1 MKNIYKKAIE
11 QGKILKY
18 QSFETSK
25 GLYTLFL
32 VNYKDDIFFFKYKD
46 GDLCECCNLSKIEGI

>member
-11 QGKILKY
+11 QGKILKH

-32 VNYKDDIFFFKYKD
+32 VRYKDDIFFFKYKD
-46 GDLCECCNLSKIEGI
+46 GDIVECHNLSKTEGF